1 MGRIGVMKPFIS
13 ALAVAVLMAAAC
25 EVHSATAPRDL
36 HDLMKNDVAVQ
47 TQVIWDVGN
56 RAQDDQ
62 GNPDASKMSAADWTK
77 IIEAAGKVRQAS
89 QTLAKADHVIAAA
102 PGVKI
107 EGEGN
112 EGVAGAKQ
120 VQAAIDKN
128 PAEFRTRSQALAT
141 SMDQIVTAAKAK
153 DAAKVFEVSGVLDQV
168 CEDCHQKFWYP
179 GQK

>member
-1 MGRIGVMKPFIS
+1 MKP
-13 ALAVAVLMAAAC
+13 LAYVLGCTGMLVAAYQVNSAAAPAD
-25 EVHSATAPRDL
+25 V
-36 HDLMKNDVAVQ
+36 HDLMKNVVAVQ
-47 TQVIWDVGN
+47 TQVIWDISN
-56 RAQDDQ
+56 EAQDDQ

-77 IIEAAGKVRQAS
+77 IIEAAGKVKQAS
-89 QTLAKADHVIAAA
+89 QTLAQAEHVIAAA

-112 EGVAGAKQ
+112 AGVAGAKQ

-128 PAEFRTRSQALAT
+128 PAEFRTRSRALAT
-141 SMDQIVTAAKAK
+141 SMDQIVAAAKANN
-153 DAAKVFEVSGVLDQV
+153 AAKVFEVSGVLDQV

>member
-1 MGRIGVMKPFIS
+1 MKP
-13 ALAVAVLMAAAC
+13 LATVLGCIAMLVAAYQ
-25 EVHSATAPRDL
+25 VHSAAAPADV
-36 HDLMKNDVAVQ
+36 HEVMKNVVAPQ
-47 TQVIWDVGN
+47 TQVIWDVSN
-56 RAQDDQ
+56 EAQDDQ
-62 GNPDASKMSAADWTK
+62 GNPDASKMTAADWNK
-77 IIEAAGKVRQAS
+77 IIDAAGKVKQAS
-89 QTLAKADHVIAAA
+89 QTLAKADHAIAAA

-128 PAEFRTRSQALAT
+128 PAEFRTRAQALAA
-141 SMDQIVTAAKAK
+141 SMDQIVAAAKAK
-153 DAAKVFEVSGVLDQV
+153 NAAKVFEVSGILDQV

>member
-1 MGRIGVMKPFIS
+1 MKP
-13 ALAVAVLMAAAC
+13 LACVLGGIGMLVAAY
-25 EVHSATAPRDL
+25 EVHSAAAPADL
-36 HDLMKNDVAVQ
+36 HALMKDVVAVQ
-47 TQVIWDVGN
+47 TQVIWDISNG
-56 RAQDDQ
+56 AQDDQ

>member
-1 MGRIGVMKPFIS
+1 MKP
-13 ALAVAVLMAAAC
+13 LAYVLGSIGLLVAAY
-25 EVHSATAPRDL
+25 EVHSAAAPADV
-36 HDLMKNDVAVQ
+36 HDLMKNVVAGQ
-47 TQVIWDVGN
+47 TQVIWDVSN
-56 RAQDDQ
+56 AAQDDS
-62 GNPDASKMSAADWTK
+62 GNPDASKLTAADWNK
-77 IIEAAGKVRQAS
+77 IIAAAEKVKQAS

-112 EGVAGAKQ
+112 AGAAGAKQ
-120 VQAAIDKN
+120 VQAALDKD

-141 SMDQIVTAAKAK
+141 SMDQIVAAAKAK
-153 DAAKVFEVSGVLDQV
+153 NAAKVFEVSGTLDQV

>member
-1 MGRIGVMKPFIS
+1 MKP
-13 ALAVAVLMAAAC
+13 LAYVLGGIGMLVAAH
-25 EVHSATAPRDL
+25 EVHSAAAPADL
-36 HDLMKNDVAVQ
+36 HALMKDVVAVQ
-47 TQVIWDVGN
+47 TQVIWDVSNG
-56 RAQDDQ
+56 AQDDQ
-62 GNPDASKMSAADWTK
+62 GNPDASKMSAGDWTK

>member
-1 MGRIGVMKPFIS
+1 MKP
-13 ALAVAVLMAAAC
+13 LAYVLGSIGMLVAAY
-25 EVHSATAPRDL
+25 EVHSAAAPADV
-36 HDLMKNDVAVQ
+36 HALMKDVVAVQ
-47 TQVIWDVGN
+47 TQVIWDISN
-56 RAQDDQ
+56 AAQDDQ

-77 IIEAAGKVRQAS
+77 IIDAAGKVRQAS

-102 PGVKI
+102 PGVKL

-120 VQAAIDKN
+120 VQAALDKN

-141 SMDQIVTAAKAK
+141 SMEQIATAAKAK
-153 DAAKVFEVSGVLDQV
+153 DAAKVFEVAGVLDQV

>member
-1 MGRIGVMKPFIS
+1 MKP
-13 ALAVAVLMAAAC
+13 LAYVLGSIGMLVAAY
-25 EVHSATAPRDL
+25 EVHSAAAPADV
-36 HDLMKNDVAVQ
+36 HDLMKNVVAVQ
-47 TQVIWDVGN
+47 TQVIWDVSNG
-56 RAQDDQ
+56 AQDDQ
-62 GNPDASKMSAADWTK
+62 GNPDASKMTAADWSK
-77 IIEAAGKVRQAS
+77 IVDAAGKVKQAS
-89 QTLAKADHVIAAA
+89 QTLARADHVIAAA

-120 VQAAIDKN
+120 VQAALDKD

-141 SMDQIVTAAKAK
+141 SMDQIVAAAQAK
-153 DAAKVFEVSGVLDQV
+153 NAAKVFEVSGTLDQV

>member
-1 MGRIGVMKPFIS
+1 MKP
-13 ALAVAVLMAAAC
+13 LAYVLGSIGMLVAAY
-25 EVHSATAPRDL
+25 EVHSAAAPADV
-36 HDLMKNDVAVQ
+36 HALMKDVVAVQ
-47 TQVIWDVGN
+47 TQVIWDISN
-56 RAQDDQ
+56 AAQDDQ

-77 IIEAAGKVRQAS
+77 IIDAAGKVRQAS

-102 PGVKI
+102 PGVKL

-120 VQAAIDKN
+120 VQAALDKN

-141 SMDQIVTAAKAK
+141 SMEQIATAAKAK

>member
-1 MGRIGVMKPFIS
+1 MKP
-13 ALAVAVLMAAAC
+13 LAYVLGSIGMLVAAY
-25 EVHSATAPRDL
+25 EVHSAAAPVDL
-36 HDLMKNDVAVQ
+36 HALMKDVVAVQ
-47 TQVIWDVGN
+47 TQVIWDVSNG
-56 RAQDDQ
+56 AQDDQ
-62 GNPDASKMSAADWTK
+62 DNPDASKMSAADWTK
-77 IIEAAGKVRQAS
+77 IIDAAGKVRGAS

-112 EGVAGAKQ
+112 EGSASAKQ

-141 SMDQIVTAAKAK
+141 SMDQIVAAAKAK

-179 GQK
+179 SQK

>member
-1 MGRIGVMKPFIS
+1 MKP
-13 ALAVAVLMAAAC
+13 LVYVLGCTGMLAAAY
-25 EVHSATAPRDL
+25 EVHSAAAPADV
-36 HDLMKNDVAVQ
+36 HDLMKNVVAPQ
-47 TQVIWDVGN
+47 TQVIWDVSNG
-56 RAQDDQ
+56 AQDDQ
-62 GNPDASKMSAADWTK
+62 GNPDASKMTAADWTK
-77 IIEAAGKVRQAS
+77 IIDAAGKVQQAS
-89 QTLAKADHVIAAA
+89 QTLAKADHAIAAA

-128 PAEFRTRSQALAT
+128 PAEFRTRAQALAT
-141 SMDQIVTAAKAK
+141 SMDQIVAAAKAK
-153 DAAKVFEVSGVLDQV
+153 NAAKVFEVSGILDQV